1 MQVSRLAKSIE
12 STNYIP
18 SEEAL
23 AFIAFIRATGNE
35 ENTSPVAHF
44 KIADI
49 LFSPDEVDW
58 NVIIECLRGMG
69 KSTIVEYAVIYVAA
83 LGMWPN
89 FGKVPFMV
97 FLGASQEGNVK
108 QFFKNVASK
117 IENSPFLRELIEVA
131 RVTDSEIELINN
143 KGVETILVGK
153 GMSTNWRGVRSKRG
167 ARPTVLIADDI
178 LGNDV
183 MTSQAVRDTVD
194 TNWFNSALPA
204 LDPRK
209 HKILYIGT
217 PLSED
222 DLLHKL
228 KNSKSYTVLKFPL
241 CASFPVPEEDFVS
254 IWPDRFTY
262 KYVLKM
268 YNQFKEAGK
277 SRSFYTEYLLQ
288 LTDLST
294 LLVEPEDIRWYDHS
308 PMHKIRNR
316 YNFYITTD
324 FATSTKK
331 SADWSTIGVFAVS
344 SANDWLLVDGQCKRQ
359 GMQENLDDLFRY
371 VQKWNPLAVG
381 IETSGQQGGF
391 ISILDDMMLKRNV
404 WFTLAKKKGSSEPGI
419 RPTKDKLHR
428 FVTGVQPKFKQKKIW
443 LPKPEIAATTNPNL
457 YALLTELVDNELEK
471 LTMTGGVAALAHDDG
486 IDLLNQLS
494 EIDTFAPS
502 EDSGSA
508 PVDPADGNDNVDTRY
523 WGMDM
528 LAVEE
533 DSLDGYGSNIIF

>member
-1 MQVSRLAKSIE
+1 MEIITSKLAKAIASV
-12 STNYIP
+12 NYVP
-18 SEEAL
+18 TEEAL
-23 AFIAFIRATGNE
+23 KFITFIRMTGNE
-35 ENTSPVAHF
+35 ENVSPEAHY
-44 KIADI
+44 KIADV
-49 LFSPDEVDW
+49 LFSSDEQDW
-58 NVIIECLRGMG
+58 NAIIECLRGLG
-69 KSTIVEYAVIYVAA
+69 KSTVVEYAVIYVAA
-83 LGMWPN
+83 LGYWPG
-89 FGKVPFMV
+89 FGKTPFMV

-117 IENSPFLRELIEVA
+117 IENSPFLRELVEIA

-183 MTSQAVRDTVD
+183 MTSQAIRDTID
-194 TNWFNSALPA
+194 TNWFSSALPA

-209 HKILYIGT
+209 YKIVYIGT

-228 KNSKSYTVLKFPL
+228 KRSGSYTVVKFPL
-241 CASFPVPEEDFVS
+241 CPSFPVAKEDFIS

-262 KYVLKM
+262 EYVLRM
-268 YNQFKEAGK
+268 YNQFNESGK

-294 LLVEPEDIRWYDHS
+294 LLVEEDDKRWFDPS
-308 PMHKIRNR
+308 VIAKAKSR

-324 FATSTKK
+324 FATSIKK
-331 SADWSTIGVFAVS
+331 SADFSTIGVFAIS
-344 SANDWLLVDGQCKRQ
+344 SAGDWMLVDGQCKRQ
-359 GMQENLDDLFRY
+359 TMQENLDDLFRL
-371 VQKWNPLAVG
+371 VRKWGPLAVG

-391 ISILDDMMLKRNV
+391 ISILDEMMMQRNI
-404 WFTLAKKKGSSEPGI
+404 WFSLARKKGTKEPGI

-428 FVTGVQPKFKQKKIW
+428 FVTGVQPRFKQGKVW
-443 LPKPEIAATTNPNL
+443 LPKPEIVQVSNPAL
-457 YALLTELVDNELEK
+457 YQLITEMEKELNQ
-471 LTMTGGVAALAHDDG
+471 LTMTGGVNALAHDDA

-494 EIDTFAPS
+494 EIDTYAPS
-502 EDSGSA
+502 DEGVYNESESETTN
-508 PVDPADGNDNVDTRY
+508 PLY
-523 WGMDM
+523 WGHDPS
-528 LAVEE
+528 LVIE
-533 DSLDGYGSNIIF
+533 DDFGSNNNKNVIF